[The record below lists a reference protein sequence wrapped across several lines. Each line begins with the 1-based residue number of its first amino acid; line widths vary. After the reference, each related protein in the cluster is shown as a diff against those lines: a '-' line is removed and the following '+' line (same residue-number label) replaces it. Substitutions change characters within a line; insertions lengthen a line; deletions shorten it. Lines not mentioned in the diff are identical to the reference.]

1 MPFIPFIVNYII
13 MNKTSL
19 ILIIAIIALLILGI
33 FLGRDDAQTID
44 ETTADIT
51 LENSDEF
58 VRKFNVQHA
67 YNDGEHTFAGIINT
81 PTPCYKIKV
90 DSEETEQ
97 GIALM
102 VTTESSDDSCAQVET
117 AQPFLYKVVGP
128 ETVSGNAMINDEKVE
143 LNLFE
148 KDEVVEIDLG
158 QFEAK
163 G

>member
-1 MPFIPFIVNYII
+1 

-19 ILIIAIIALLILGI
+19 ILIIAIIALLFLGI

-44 ETTADIT
+44 ETIENTT
-51 LENSDEF
+51 TENSDEL
-58 VRKFNVQHA
+58 VRKFNVQHS

-81 PTPCYKIKV
+81 PTPCYEIIV
-90 DSEETEQ
+90 DSEETDR
-97 GIALM
+97 GVALM
-102 VTTESSDDSCAQVET
+102 VTTESSDDSCAEVET

-128 ETVSGNAMINDEKVE
+128 ETISGNAMINDEIVE

-148 KDEVVEIDLG
+148 KDEVVEINLD
-158 QFEAK
+158 QFDTK